1 MKNLKK
7 KKNRVQDFKYLDL
20 QINHKNK
27 KMISKKVKKRN
38 KKKLLINKN
47 NKI

>member
-20 QINHKNK
+20 QINYKNK

>member
-7 KKNRVQDFKYLDL
+7 KKNRVQDFKYSDL
-20 QINHKNK
+20 QISHKNK
-27 KMISKKVKKRN
+27 KTINKKVKKRN